1 MPAPPRHVD
10 NVGMHPSQDAVTLT
24 GERVTLRPFRSDELE
39 VVWRARL
46 DYPGPG
52 PVPDRKTLARRVT
65 NSGRL
70 VDGWLYFAIE
80 SERRLIGEIDART
93 SRALLPPGMYEIG
106 IDLFD
111 GADRGKGLGSEAV
124 ALLLDHMFAERDA
137 ERIQASTAV
146 DNAAMRAVLMKLGFR
161 FEGVMR
167 YFMPGEDG
175 RVDFA
180 LYAVTRPDW
189 KRRASSEH

>member
-1 MPAPPRHVD
+1 
-10 NVGMHPSQDAVTLT
+10 MHPSQDAVTLT
-24 GERVTLRPFRSDELE
+24 GDRVTLRPFRSDELE
-39 VVWRARL
+39 TVWRARL
-46 DYPGPG
+46 DYHGPG
-52 PVPDRKTLARRVT
+52 PVPDRKTLARRVAK
-65 NSGRL
+65 SGRL

-80 SERRLIGEIDART
+80 SEGRLIGEIDART

-111 GADRGKGLGSEAV
+111 DGDRGKGLGTDAIAV
-124 ALLLDHMFAERDA
+124 LLDHMFVEHDA

-146 DNAAMRAVLMKLGFR
+146 DNAAMRAVLMKLGFS

-167 YFMPGEDG
+167 YFMPGADG

-180 LYAVTRPDW
+180 LYAITRPDW
-189 KRRASSEH
+189 ETQTSSAK